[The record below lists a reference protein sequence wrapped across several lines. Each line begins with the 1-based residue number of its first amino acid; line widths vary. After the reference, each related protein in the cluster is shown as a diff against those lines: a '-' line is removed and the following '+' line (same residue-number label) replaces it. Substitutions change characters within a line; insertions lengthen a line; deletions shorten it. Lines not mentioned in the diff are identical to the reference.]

1 MDAIFVKP
9 RVELRRA
16 TPADARFISWVVLEA
31 MDREHTEFA
40 SKPGLEAVLEKICK
54 REDTLYSWKNT
65 CIATYGGKVAG
76 ALIAYDGASY
86 KETADLTFSLISKA
100 LDMDKPNPGTE
111 TEAGEYYLDS
121 LAVAPEFRGHSI
133 GSILIQNALE
143 EAQALGFTKAT
154 LLVDS
159 GKDYLQRLYGR
170 LGFENGETV
179 TFFGDEYI
187 KMYQEI

>member
-1 MDAIFVKP
+1 
-9 RVELRRA
+9 
-16 TPADARFISWVVLEA
+16 
-31 MDREHTEFA
+31 
-40 SKPGLEAVLEKICK
+40 
-54 REDTLYSWKNT
+54 
-65 CIATYGGKVAG
+65 
-76 ALIAYDGASY
+76 
-86 KETADLTFSLISKA
+86 
-100 LDMDKPNPGTE
+100 MDKPNPGTE

-121 LAVAPEFRGHSI
+121 LAVAPEFRGQSI

-159 GKDYLQRLYGR
+159 RKDYLQRLYGR

>member
-65 CIATYGGKVAG
+65 CVATYGGKVAG
-76 ALIAYDGASY
+76 ALIAYDGAPY

-159 GKDYLQRLYGR
+159 RKDYLQRLYGR
-170 LGFENGETV
+170 LGPRTGLLPAKLSGSEP
-179 TFFGDEYI
+179 I
-187 KMYQEI
+187 RLQ